1 MNTETKFDYCYGE
14 ESGQFSFCRIPRQL
28 ITGEAF
34 KRLSTDAKLLY
45 ALMLER
51 MGLSA
56 QNGWHDEHGRIYIYY
71 TVDEIRAV
79 LNCGNDKAI
88 KLLAELDTVK
98 GIGLIERVKQGQGKP
113 TKIFVKNFSKLTSSQ
128 INAPDSTVE
137 ANPAE
142 GRSQSCDFTAAL
154 TTVFPHSWPLL
165 FRSKLYPRLWTAG
178 KMETQVGG
186 QVKK

>member
-1 MNTETKFDYCYGE
+1 MNTETKFDYCYKE
-14 ESGQFSFCRIPRQL
+14 ESGQFSFCRSPCQL

-34 KRLSTDAKLLY
+34 KGLYTDAKLLY

-71 TVDEIRAV
+71 TVDEIRTV

-98 GIGLIERVKQGQGKP
+98 GIGLIERVKQGQGRP
-113 TKIFVKNFSKLTSSQ
+113 TKIFVKNFSRLTSSQ

-142 GRSQSCDFTAAL
+142 GRTQGCGFSALLAVAFPQSR
-154 TTVFPHSWPLL
+154 HRES
-165 FRSKLYPRLWTAG
+165 R
-178 KMETQVGG
+178 M
-186 QVKK
+186 

>member
-14 ESGQFSFCRIPRQL
+14 GSGQFSFCRIPRQL
-28 ITGEAF
+28 MTGEAF
-34 KRLSTDAKLLY
+34 KGLSTELY
-45 ALMLER
+45 TLMLER

-113 TKIFVKNFSKLTSSQ
+113 KS
-128 INAPDSTVE
+128 
-137 ANPAE
+137 
-142 GRSQSCDFTAAL
+142 
-154 TTVFPHSWPLL
+154 
-165 FRSKLYPRLWTAG
+165 
-178 KMETQVGG
+178 
-186 QVKK
+186 

>member
-14 ESGQFSFCRIPRQL
+14 GSGQFSFCRIPRQL
-28 ITGEAF
+28 MTGEAF
-34 KRLSTDAKLLY
+34 KGLSTDAKLLY
-45 ALMLER
+45 TLMLER

-56 QNGWHDEHGRIYIYY
+56 QNDWHDEHGRIYIYY

-113 TKIFVKNFSKLTSSQ
+113 KS
-128 INAPDSTVE
+128 
-137 ANPAE
+137 
-142 GRSQSCDFTAAL
+142 
-154 TTVFPHSWPLL
+154 
-165 FRSKLYPRLWTAG
+165 
-178 KMETQVGG
+178 
-186 QVKK
+186 